1 MPNNLRTS
9 RKVTEKRRKRRNRTL
24 FLSLVVICVI
34 AVSAAYAFYPFDSSI
49 EDKEADPPAEEVIN
63 PEKEEDIELS
73 IVCVGDVM
81 VHRSQ
86 IASQYNREDGSYN
99 YDNNFEYVKK
109 YIEEADLALC
119 NVETTFAGGTPSGYP
134 SFNAPDA
141 LADSLARAGF
151 DVAITSNNH
160 LYDKG
165 YAGMERTLRILR
177 EAGLATT
184 GTRLPWEKN
193 YTIMDVK
200 DLKIAVVAYT
210 YETPSYNGRK
220 TINGIQINSDAEE
233 LINSFNYDTLDEDLK
248 KVEATIAE
256 ARSEGADI
264 VVCYYHWGEEYQRSP
279 NEWQRYIAKKTVDMG
294 IDIIYASHPHV
305 LQTVE
310 MITNENTGKEVPV
323 FYSMGNF
330 ISNQRLETLNNRFTE
345 QGMIARVSLKYSVS
359 TGEIVDMKMDAMRT
373 WVNKYRKASKDV
385 YAIIPLDENFENNES
400 LITSGNLNRAIQ
412 ASQDVAEVLGSD
424 YIWE

>member
-9 RKVTEKRRKRRNRTL
+9 RKETEKRRKRRNRTL

-165 YAGMERTLRILR
+165 YANG
-177 EAGLATT
+177 
-184 GTRLPWEKN
+184 
-193 YTIMDVK
+193 K
-200 DLKIAVVAYT
+200 DT
-210 YETPSYNGRK
+210 SY
-220 TINGIQINSDAEE
+220 S
-233 LINSFNYDTLDEDLK
+233 K
-248 KVEATIAE
+248 K
-256 ARSEGADI
+256 AD
-264 VVCYYHWGEEYQRSP
+264 
-279 NEWQRYIAKKTVDMG
+279 
-294 IDIIYASHPHV
+294 
-305 LQTVE
+305 
-310 MITNENTGKEVPV
+310 
-323 FYSMGNF
+323 
-330 ISNQRLETLNNRFTE
+330 
-345 QGMIARVSLKYSVS
+345 
-359 TGEIVDMKMDAMRT
+359 
-373 WVNKYRKASKDV
+373 
-385 YAIIPLDENFENNES
+385 
-400 LITSGNLNRAIQ
+400 
-412 ASQDVAEVLGSD
+412 
-424 YIWE
+424 

>member
-1 MPNNLRTS
+1 MCYS
-9 RKVTEKRRKRRNRTL
+9 
-24 FLSLVVICVI
+24 
-34 AVSAAYAFYPFDSSI
+34 VSAAYAFYPFDSSI

-119 NVETTFAGGTPSGYP
+119 NVETTFAGGLLVLSF
-134 SFNAPDA
+134 FNAPDA
-141 LADSLARAGF
+141 LADSSLARAGF

-184 GTRLPWEKN
+184 GTRLPWEN

-200 DLKIAVVAYT
+200 DLKIAVVAH
-210 YETPSYNGRK
+210 
-220 TINGIQINSDAEE
+220 I
-233 LINSFNYDTLDEDLK
+233 
-248 KVEATIAE
+248 
-256 ARSEGADI
+256 
-264 VVCYYHWGEEYQRSP
+264 
-279 NEWQRYIAKKTVDMG
+279 
-294 IDIIYASHPHV
+294 
-305 LQTVE
+305 
-310 MITNENTGKEVPV
+310 
-323 FYSMGNF
+323 
-330 ISNQRLETLNNRFTE
+330 
-345 QGMIARVSLKYSVS
+345 
-359 TGEIVDMKMDAMRT
+359 
-373 WVNKYRKASKDV
+373 
-385 YAIIPLDENFENNES
+385 
-400 LITSGNLNRAIQ
+400 
-412 ASQDVAEVLGSD
+412 
-424 YIWE
+424 